1 MRLSQHTVAL
11 ALLLAPGSIGS
22 IASVAH
28 PAPVCPEYRV
38 ASGVT
43 VDGTAFFDAHHRAGE
58 LCADGVTC
66 VTAEPPGTPAVL
78 FIPVARPGELRL
90 RVTITARGG
99 APLLDALVYVRV
111 RHVVFDAACGI
122 AADRGSVRVTA
133 AGSLV
138 TG

>member
-1 MRLSQHTVAL
+1 MRLSQHAAAL
-11 ALLLAPGSIGS
+11 ALLLTPG
-22 IASVAH
+22 SVAH

-43 VDGTAFFDAHHRAGE
+43 VDGTAFFAAHHRASE
-58 LCADGVTC
+58 LCADEVTC
-66 VTAEPPGTPAVL
+66 VTAGTPAVL
-78 FIPVARPGELRL
+78 FIPVARPGKLRF
-90 RVTITARGG
+90 RVTITARDG
-99 APLLDALVYVRV
+99 APLLDAPVYVRV